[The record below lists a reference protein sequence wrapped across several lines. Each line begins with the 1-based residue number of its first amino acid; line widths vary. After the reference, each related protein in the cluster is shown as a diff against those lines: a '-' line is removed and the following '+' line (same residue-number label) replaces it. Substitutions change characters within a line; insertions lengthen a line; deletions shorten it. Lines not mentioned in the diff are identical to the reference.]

1 MMSNRGT
8 ATGPVGTFWGT
19 GMSPARARSLRTPLG
34 SLPVLV
40 VAQFLVMLDT
50 SVVNVALPTIQSELG
65 LAPTGLAWVVNAYFL
80 AFGGLLLVAGRA
92 AEIFGGRRMFLIGAT
107 VVAAATVAAGF
118 APNGGVL
125 VGARALQGVGAAAL
139 STAALSLILHD
150 YPGSHRAK
158 AMGAWGAASAAGG
171 AFGVALGGLVTS
183 VGGWQWVFFLTT
195 PIAIGAII
203 AAPSR
208 LQAPRPER
216 TRVPLDFL
224 GALTI
229 TGASLALISAILSGA
244 DNGWDS
250 PPTLLLIATTTG
262 LVAAFIAVEWTAA
275 DPIIPLS
282 VLRNPATSVGI
293 GIGLVGGAARVS
305 TFFLTA
311 LFLQQV
317 LLLTPGIAGLAMVPT
332 SVAGF
337 VVSLLI
343 LPRVIRRLGA
353 NRTLLLGLLLLA
365 VGHFWLARQSMN
377 SSYGFDVLP
386 GLLIAAAGVALSFTP
401 STMVIA
407 ESVPA
412 ERTGLASGLAN
423 ASSQIGGAVGVSA
436 FSSIAAIASGQQDS
450 TAAGFP
456 AAFIAAGVAALLGAA
471 LAAGLLV
478 RLHHQRS

>member
-1 MMSNRGT
+1 M
-8 ATGPVGTFWGT
+8 
-19 GMSPARARSLRTPLG
+19 
-34 SLPVLV
+34 
-40 VAQFLVMLDT
+40 AQFLVMLDT

>member
-1 MMSNRGT
+1 MSNRGS
-8 ATGPVGTFWGT
+8 ATGSVGTFLGA
-19 GMSPARARSLRTPLG
+19 GISPARARSLRTPRG

-107 VVAAATVAAGF
+107 IVAAATVAAGF

-471 LAAGLLV
+471 LAAWLLV